1 MKRILVLGI
10 LSLTMSFPLAAQLTN
25 QPNNLSVQSG
35 PFVVQPASL
44 FQPFQANAR
53 FYEDMPYF
61 APVFTPNPPFSPFP
75 TYAAPQ
81 PPVVPV
87 NAPPETQRI
96 EVAPPEAA
104 PTEEVNV
111 VIGGAQPLPDESQK
125 VIEGATPT
133 VREKPSVGPVSGPP
147 LPAAPGTVLALRN
160 GGQLE
165 VQAYAIAG
173 DTLSISDGQGPRRL
187 KLSDL
192 DVAKTERLNKE
203 RGVRFVV
210 PAERPH

>member
-10 LSLTMSFPLAAQLTN
+10 LSLTMSFPLAAQVSN

-35 PFVVQPASL
+35 PFVVQPAGF
-44 FQPFQANAR
+44 FQPFLANAR

-75 TYAAPQ
+75 TYAPVQ

-87 NAPPETQRI
+87 NAPPAEMQPV
-96 EVAPPEAA
+96 EVVPPEAA
-104 PTEEVNV
+104 PSEEVNV
-111 VIGGAQPLPDESQK
+111 VIGGVQPLPDESQK
-125 VIEGATPT
+125 ITEGGSP
-133 VREKPSVGPVSGPP
+133 VREKATVGTVSSPS
-147 LPAAPGTVLALRN
+147 LPAAPSTVLALRN

-173 DTLSISDGQGPRRL
+173 DTLSISDGQGPRRM

-203 RGVRFVV
+203 RGIRF
-210 PAERPH
+210 AIPH